1 MLRKILKK
9 KNKTT
14 KKNKTKKPH
23 KVVTAKKGLSN
34 EVYDRAWET
43 DVYTGFFQIQ
53 EESLSF

>member
-9 KNKTT
+9 T
-14 KKNKTKKPH
+14 KQNKTKKPH